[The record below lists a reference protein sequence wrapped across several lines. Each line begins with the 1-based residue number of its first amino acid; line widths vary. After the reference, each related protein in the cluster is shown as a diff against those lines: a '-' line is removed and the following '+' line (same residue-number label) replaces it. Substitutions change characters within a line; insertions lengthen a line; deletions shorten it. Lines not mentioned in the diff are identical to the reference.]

1 MTNSM
6 IVPWLAVVTMVA
18 SLNGSHAQT
27 LMPDQ
32 LAQRAIERRAVEA
45 VNWGMAAVNYDLMLQ
60 EMLAKTAGK
69 VNQLI
74 YWGSPSRLAQPDT
87 HAQSGRDL
95 FDGFL

>member
-45 VNWGMAAVNYDLMLQ
+45 VNWGMPVVNFDLMLQ
-60 EMLAKTAGK
+60 AMITGAKGK
-69 VNQLI
+69 PNQI
-74 YWGSPSRLAQPDT
+74 VYWSRLPD
-87 HAQSGRDL
+87 
-95 FDGFL
+95 